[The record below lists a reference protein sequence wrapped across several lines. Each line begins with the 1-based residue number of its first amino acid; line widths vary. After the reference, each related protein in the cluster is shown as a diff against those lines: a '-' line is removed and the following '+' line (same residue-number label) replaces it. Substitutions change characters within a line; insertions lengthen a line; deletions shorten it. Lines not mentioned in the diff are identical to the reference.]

1 MGVHSLWQIVGPS
14 ARPVRLEALSRKKLA
29 IDASI
34 WIYQFLKAVRDK
46 DGNSL
51 PLSHIVGFF
60 RRICKLLYYGILPI
74 FVFDGGVPALKR
86 HTISERRQRRE
97 KHSMSTRETAQKLLG
112 IQLQRE
118 AEKAVNGKAKKKLMI
133 QIGDADECDDAD
145 EEIVFLE
152 DLPVSAPIRGRPP
165 QESTSRPKSIKFRK
179 DDEYH
184 LPNLTEFRVTR
195 DDGRIMRDDEL
206 AEYYEDFDHVDGI
219 NINEIDPKSKEFEE
233 LPISTQYMILSH
245 LRLKSRLRMGY
256 RKDQLEQLFPDSMDF
271 SKFQIQQVQRRN
283 FYTQKLMN
291 VTGMDAD
298 STVSKRVAGD
308 SSRRYA
314 LVKND
319 DGWTLS
325 LDATDEANPMERDI
339 DSDDEEQEDIMREVE
354 SYKKKQPKFDS
365 EDSESDFEEVPL
377 GDKPETEEEMNYQK
391 ALVESI
397 YDQYNTAR
405 KAPEPKLA
413 VDGYNEEEL
422 KQAVEKSK
430 LDYYYLQQQEKQLQG
445 DDDDDFDFST
455 SALFASNV
463 NVGSLKEKTEP
474 KILIPKP
481 AKTSQTRILNGP
493 TNLGG
498 SFLFNADTHKT
509 GRIEIKKSEALF
521 EPEESDKEKEESED
535 EEVVEPEAKP
545 KPVGQQTLP
554 DWFKDDVR
562 RTLNPH
568 NEKFV
573 TTNAY
578 DKQREQYREDEEAGL
593 VSWTEAREY
602 LNQQEDEERAEARHT
617 PEIVFP
623 ENQVAAQEEDSGSEP
638 EEPQR
643 KAAVIDYQFE
653 EEEEEDLVK
662 QLQQEMIDHETL
674 RHKIK
679 TTHISPMSSIETR
692 VTDEQLLKE
701 KLQKAKRDSDE
712 VTETMVNDVQE
723 LLRRFGIPYITAPM
737 EAEAQCA
744 ELYRIGLVDG
754 IVTDDSDCF
763 LFGGDKI
770 YKNMFDQKQ
779 YVECYMQDDLSAK
792 MGLTRKKLIE
802 LALLLGSDYT
812 EGIKG
817 IGPVLAMEILAE
829 FGSLEKF
836 KEWFD
841 LHTRA
846 LSDRS
851 NTSTLQKNLLSR
863 IKKGNLYLS
872 DSFPDTV
879 VVNAYTNPE
888 VDSDKTKF
896 KWGVPDLDQ
905 IRSFL
910 MYNLSWSQAQVDEVM
925 VPLIRDMNKRRSE
938 GTQSTIGE
946 FFPQEY
952 IQTRKELKLGK
963 RMKTAANKL
972 KKK

>member
-51 PLSHIVGFF
+51 SSSHIVGFF
-60 RRICKLLYYGILPI
+60 RRICKLLYFGILPI

-86 HTISERRQRRE
+86 KTIVQRKQRRE
-97 KHSMSTRETAQKLLG
+97 KHSMSTKDTAQKLLA

-118 AEKAVNGKAKKKLMI
+118 AEKTVKTKKRMI
-133 QIGDADECDDAD
+133 QIGNNDDYDDEDV
-145 EEIVFLE
+145 EFLE
-152 DLPVSAPIRGRPP
+152 DLPVNNTTNSN
-165 QESTSRPKSIKFRK
+165 TTIKFRK

-184 LPNLTEFRVTR
+184 LPNLTEFRVLKK
-195 DDGRIMRDDEL
+195 DGRVMADDEL

-233 LPISTQYMILSH
+233 LPIATQYMILSH

-256 RKDQLEQLFPDSMDF
+256 RKDQLEELFPDSMDF
-271 SKFQIQQVQRRN
+271 SKFQIQQVQKRN
-283 FYTQKLMN
+283 FYTQKLMT

-298 STVSKRVAGD
+298 STVSKRIAGD
-308 SSRRYA
+308 SDKRYT
-314 LVKND
+314 LLKNE

-325 LDATDEANPMERDI
+325 LDGDKNSKITESTSDDDVDNDDDDDI
-339 DSDDEEQEDIMREVE
+339 IQVTSSKTTSKPENDDSDSD
-354 SYKKKQPKFDS
+354 
-365 EDSESDFEEVPL
+365 SDFEDIPL
-377 GDKPETEEEMNYQK
+377 EEKEETEEEKNYQK
-391 ALVESI
+391 ALIESI
-397 YDQYNTAR
+397 YDQFKPALVPPNPT
-405 KAPEPKLA
+405 LTI
-413 VDGYNEEEL
+413 DGYDEDEL

-430 LDYYYLQQQEKQLQG
+430 HDYFQLKQKEDQQE
-445 DDDDDFDFST
+445 
-455 SALFASNV
+455 
-463 NVGSLKEKTEP
+463 LKEAEEDEFDLGP
-474 KILIPKP
+474 SILFTHSSTLHKDPGPVVELSENSDTIPKSGKP
-481 AKTSQTRILNGP
+481 AS
-493 TNLGG
+493 LGA
-498 SFLFNADTHKT
+498 SFLFNPDDHST
-509 GRIEIKKSEALF
+509 GKVEIKKDHKVF
-521 EPEESDKEKEESED
+521 EPEDSD
-535 EEVVEPEAKP
+535 EELLVVDKQQHVDELPESTKP
-545 KPVGQQTLP
+545 AGQQTLP
-554 DWFKDDVR
+554 DWFQDDIR

-568 NEKFV
+568 NEKFIP
-573 TTNAY
+573 TKSYEKKNQN
-578 DKQREQYREDEEAGL
+578 DIRKEQEDLGL
-593 VSWTEAREY
+593 ISWLEAREY
-602 LNQQEDEERAEARHT
+602 LNEENQEPVEEYPETTIDQGVQPLEDEPVPT
-617 PEIVFP
+617 
-623 ENQVAAQEEDSGSEP
+623 EEVEEEP
-638 EEPQR
+638 HEPQR

-653 EEEEEDLVK
+653 EEEEEDLVR
-662 QLQQEMIDHETL
+662 QLQQEIMDHESLKT
-674 RHKIK
+674 RIK
-679 TTHISPMSSIETR
+679 TTHTAPISSIETR
-692 VTDEQLLKE
+692 VTDEQLLRE

-712 VTETMVNDVQE
+712 VTEAMINDVQE
-723 LLRRFGIPYITAPM
+723 LLRRFGIPFITAPM

-744 ELYRIGLVDG
+744 ELFRIGLVDG

-779 YVECYMQDDLSAK
+779 YVECYMQDDLSTK

-829 FGSLEKF
+829 FGDLKKF
-836 KEWFD
+836 KQWFD
-841 LHTRA
+841 QHTK
-846 LSDRS
+846 SQVDKS
-851 NTSTLQKNLLSR
+851 NPTTLQKNLLSR
-863 IKKGNLYLS
+863 IKKGNLYLP
-872 DSFPDTV
+872 DSFPDAIV
-879 VVNAYTNPE
+879 ENAYLNPE

-896 KWGVPDLDQ
+896 KWGVPNLDQ

-910 MYNLSWSQAQVDEVM
+910 MFNVSWSQTQVDEVM
-925 VPLIRDMNKRRSE
+925 VPLIRDMNKRKSE

-952 IQTRKELKLGK
+952 ILTRKELKLGK
-963 RMKTAANKL
+963 RMKTAASKL